1 MDTPTLD
8 RPTQNKPT
16 LNKPSPRDATLSI
29 APSEE
34 ASYLNQEEN
43 PLSPI
48 LEKQRQAFLGRPM
61 MSAAERVD
69 VLETLA
75 KASDEFGADMV
86 KAVQADFGHRSLHE
100 SIALEVMITAAE
112 VKLYKNKI
120 KGWMKPKRAPTNI
133 SSLPATGKIHY
144 QPKGVVG
151 VMGTWNGPVGTCLSP
166 AIGAIT
172 AGNHVMIKPSDM
184 TPRMA
189 DVLAEM
195 IDKHFDDDYLTVVK
209 GDVRVAEQFSRLPFD
224 HLMYTGNTAIGKK
237 IMRAAADNL
246 TPITLEMGGK
256 SPTIL
261 SDNFPLKDAVKR
273 ILTGKTL
280 NSGQV
285 CVAPDYIMVPRG
297 QTQAF
302 VDEYSQ
308 QVLQRF
314 PSITNNDDMTWIV
327 NDRHYQRILHYIE
340 DAKTKGANVHQMI
353 PKGEQIPSG
362 KRVIPYTVITDVNDD
377 MLVMQEEIFGPVLS
391 VVEYDGLDDA
401 INFVQSRPRPLA
413 LYYFDR
419 DKRRAE
425 SFIDKTISGGACIND
440 TVSHIGHFNM
450 PFGGVGPSGLGAY
463 HGFDGFM
470 EFSHKRA
477 VLYQR
482 SWFAGTAL
490 VSQPYSAKGADRLWK
505 IAKWLSK

>member
-1 MDTPTLD
+1 MSTTTMNSPTPISST
-8 RPTQNKPT
+8 R
-16 LNKPSPRDATLSI
+16 SAALSI
-29 APSEE
+29 APNEGDQDSNLE
-34 ASYLNQEEN
+34 AN
-43 PLSPI
+43 PLAPI
-48 LEKQRQAFLGRPM
+48 LEKQRQAFLSRPT

-69 VLETLA
+69 ALETLA
-75 KASDEFGADMV
+75 KASDEFGEQMV

-100 SIALEVMITAAE
+100 SIALEVMIAAAE
-112 VKLYKNKI
+112 IKLYKNKI
-120 KGWMKPKRAPTNI
+120 KGWMKPKRAPINI
-133 SSLPATGKIHY
+133 ASLPAVGKIHY

-151 VMGTWNGPVGTCLSP
+151 VIGTWNGPVGTCLSP
-166 AIGAIT
+166 AVGAIT

-189 DVLAEM
+189 DVLSEM
-195 IDKHFDDDYLTVVK
+195 IEKHFNEDYIAIVK
-209 GDVRVAEQFSRLPFD
+209 GDVQVAEQFSQLPFD

-237 IMRAAADNL
+237 IMRAAANNL
-246 TPITLEMGGK
+246 TPVTLEMGGK

-261 SDNFPLKDAVKR
+261 SNNFSMKEAVRR

-302 VDEYSQ
+302 VDEYSS
-308 QVLQRF
+308 QVLERF
-314 PSITNNDDMTWIV
+314 PSVTDNEDITWIV

-340 DAKTKGANVHQMI
+340 DAKAKGANVHQII
-353 PKGEQIPSG
+353 PEGEQMPTG
-362 KRVIPYTVITDVNDD
+362 KRVIPYTVVTDVTDD

-391 VVEYDGLDDA
+391 VLEYDDLDDA
-401 INFVQSRPRPLA
+401 INYVQARPRPLA

-419 DKRRAE
+419 DKRRAAE
-425 SFIDKTISGGACIND
+425 FIEKTISGGACIND

-450 PFGGVGPSGLGAY
+450 PFGGVGPSGIGAY

-482 SWFAGTAL
+482 SWFSGSAL
-490 VSQPYSAKGADRLWK
+490 ISQPYSAGAADRLWK
-505 IAKWLSK
+505 VSKWLSK